1 MLCSFFKAHY
11 KLVNKNMRH
20 FRKLPLGPKSNYM
33 QTTTVTKTLSFYKES
48 GIWYADLPAFLEA
61 GLGTKS
67 NLMMVDG
74 ADTFLDYLS
83 NETNKAT
90 LIISTETFEGYDA
103 ELNKMHIGMNKTLL
117 DEIGHALVDYGA
129 YYQVEQF
136 RNNIINHQLWLCP
149 VTEYVFEGGYP
160 DKIFIKKI
168 K

>member
-1 MLCSFFKAHY
+1 
-11 KLVNKNMRH
+11 
-20 FRKLPLGPKSNYM
+20 M

-67 NLMMVDG
+67 NLM
-74 ADTFLDYLS
+74 
-83 NETNKAT
+83 
-90 LIISTETFEGYDA
+90 
-103 ELNKMHIGMNKTLL
+103 
-117 DEIGHALVDYGA
+117 
-129 YYQVEQF
+129 
-136 RNNIINHQLWLCP
+136 INHQLWLCP

>member
-1 MLCSFFKAHY
+1 
-11 KLVNKNMRH
+11 MRH
-20 FRKLPLGPKSNYM
+20 FRKLPLGPKSKYM

-48 GIWYADLPAFLEA
+48 GIWYADLPAYLEA

-83 NETNKAT
+83 NETKKAT

>member
-1 MLCSFFKAHY
+1 
-11 KLVNKNMRH
+11 MRYI
-20 FRKLPLGPKSNYM
+20 RKLPLGPKSKYM

-61 GLGTKS
+61 GLGTKA

-83 NETNKAT
+83 NETNKAS
-90 LIISTETFEGYDA
+90 LIISTEAFEGHDA